1 MTQDGV
7 NMGRRRFLL
16 AATGVVG
23 AVGAVGVAI
32 PFVRSWNPSEKAKA
46 VGAPTVVDVSK
57 IRVGQLVTEI
67 WRGKPIYI
75 TRRSPEMLATLAADE
90 VRSRLKD
97 PDSEVQDQQPT
108 WAANNYRSR
117 GESDLLILEGV
128 CTHLGCA
135 PTFAPET
142 RPQAYD
148 ANWQGG
154 FFCPCHGSRFD
165 LSGRVYNESPAPTNL
180 VVPPYFIEDGVA
192 TIGMEGAV

>member
-16 AATGVVG
+16 ATTGALG

-46 VGAPTVVDVSK
+46 VGAPTLVDVSK

-75 TRRSPEMLATLAADE
+75 TRRSPEMLATLDSDT
-90 VRSRLKD
+90 VRDRLRD
-97 PDSEVQDQQPT
+97 PDSSVSDQQPA
-108 WAANNYRSR
+108 WAINNYRSR
-117 GESDLLILEGV
+117 GASELLIVEGV

-135 PTFAPET
+135 PTFAPDV
-142 RPQAYD
+142 RPQPYD
-148 ANWQGG
+148 QNWQGG
-154 FFCPCHGSRFD
+154 FYCPCHGSRFD
-165 LSGRVYNESPAPTNL
+165 LSGRVYADVPAPTNL
-180 VVPPYFIEDGVA
+180 VVPPYFIENGVA
-192 TIGMEGAV
+192 TIGLEEAV